1 MMRQCLASTVRVP
14 WRVAVPA
21 PCFLSVYVN
30 PTWQLIASLLP
41 LALLQQ
47 RDQRGVAGGA
57 DAHVEGEGDHRVIG
71 FLWERLRQAGSHA
84 TLGAANIVYQIH
96 SGLPLIDNLVGMTP
110 AVCPMPC
117 VHTPALHW

>member
-1 MMRQCLASTVRVP
+1 MQAQCAFRGASLFQPLV
-14 WRVAVPA
+14 
-21 PCFLSVYVN
+21 FLSVYVN

-71 FLWERLRQAGSHA
+71 FLWERLRQAGGHA

-96 SGLPLIDNLVGMTP
+96 SGLPLIDSPPGMTP